1 MVLMVLN
8 WNLYSTDDVRL
19 GPCDTDGLGPC
30 GTNDARLGPCDT
42 GGFGTGFLWY

>member
-8 WNLYSTDDVRL
+8 WN
-19 GPCDTDGLGPC
+19 DGLGPC